1 METRSPW
8 FSVSH
13 RELSSDETE
22 LVEALVKL
30 LDELKP
36 QRIDPGDTLVTDK
49 GENILILVMP
59 HLDLAG
65 LSLVLE
71 YYRELDK
78 RAKVIKSSV
87 GLIWAQIHTLIS
99 HDDIDKG
106 HLVGLWDVVSPPA
119 GHWVGPLRGMRKEL
133 SRRVEIRAIIEQKT
147 SKLRRIKYYLEGI
160 GKPVGTHDLIR
171 TRSWSPLVRTRIDV
185 SSCSFMDPEPP
196 TYSFPPDVTRWQRA

>member
-8 FSVSH
+8 FNVSH

-36 QRIDPGDTLVTDK
+36 QRINPGDTLVTDK
-49 GENILILVMP
+49 GENLLILVMP

-71 YYRELDK
+71 YYRELDR
-78 RAKVIKSSV
+78 RAKVIKRSV
-87 GLIWAQIHTLIS
+87 GLIWAQINTLIS

-106 HLVGLWDVVSPPA
+106 HFVGLWDVASPPA
-119 GHWVGPLRGMRKEL
+119 GRWVGPLRGMRKEL
-133 SRRVEIRAIIEQKT
+133 SRRVELRAITEQKT
-147 SKLRRIKYYLEGI
+147 SKLRRIKYYLEGT

-171 TRSWSPLVRTRIDV
+171 TSSWFPLVRTRIDV

-196 TYSFPPDVTRWQRA
+196 MYSFRPDVTRWQRA